1 MPRAVRHIAPIRGP
15 LKQQKYTVIIPA
27 AGMGNRMST
36 YGPKSLLTLDGH
48 TTLIDRQIAS
58 VRRTFRKCEIILV
71 VGFQAVK
78 VMNNTPKDIIK
89 IENENHEDTN
99 VVRSIGMGLRAA
111 TTDKVLVIYGPRRVG
126 KTTLLQNF
134 LATTSLKYKLDS
146 GDNIRTQHLLGS
158 QDFRHILAYVEG
170 YALLAIDEAQEIPH
184 IGKALK
190 IIVDHVPGI
199 RVVATGSSSFELAG
213 QVGEPLTGRKR
224 TLTLYPIAQT
234 ELRAIYNRHEL
245 REHLASWLI
254 FGSYPEVVEAP
265 TQQRKIEVITE
276 ITDSYLLKD
285 ILAFDRVRQSRSL
298 VDLLRLLAFQIGN
311 EVSLS
316 ELATQIGMDVKTAQR
331 YLDLLEKAFVII
343 RVGGFSRNLRKE
355 VTSKAK
361 YYFYDNGIRNA
372 LIAQFNPLEQRND
385 VGQLWENFVFVE
397 RLKRRTYAPLY
408 ANVYFW
414 RTYDQQEIDIVE
426 EREGKLFGYECKWS
440 FTKRIA
446 PPKSWSAAYPDAA
459 FSVITSDN
467 YGDFVLPS

>member
-1 MPRAVRHIAPIRGP
+1 MIPRAYEP
-15 LKQQKYTVIIPA
+15 LD
-27 AGMGNRMST
+27 T
-36 YGPKSLLTLDGH
+36 YLQP
-48 TTLIDRQIAS
+48 
-58 VRRTFRKCEIILV
+58 
-71 VGFQAVK
+71 
-78 VMNNTPKDIIK
+78 N
-89 IENENHEDTN
+89 
-99 VVRSIGMGLRAA
+99 
-111 TTDKVLVIYGPRRVG
+111 KVLVIYGPRRVG

-134 LATTSLKYKLDS
+134 LATTSLKHKLDS
-146 GDNIRTQHLLGS
+146 GDNIRTQHLLSS

-190 IIVDHVPGI
+190 IIVDQVPDI
-199 RVVATGSSSFELAG
+199 CVVVTGSSSFELTG
-213 QVGEPLTGRKR
+213 QVGEPLTGRKH
-224 TLTLYPIAQT
+224 TLTLYPIAQA
-234 ELRAIYNRHEL
+234 ELRAVYNRHEL

-265 TQQRKIEVITE
+265 TQQYKIEIITE

-285 ILAFDRVRQSRSL
+285 ILAFDRVRQSRAL
-298 VDLLRLLAFQIGN
+298 VDVLRLLAFQVGN
-311 EVSLS
+311 EVSLN
-316 ELATQIGMDVKTAQR
+316 EIATQIGMDVKTVQR

-397 RLKRRTYAPLY
+397 RLKRRTYAAIY

-426 EREGKLFGYECKWS
+426 ERQGKLFGYECKWS
-440 FTKRIA
+440 PRKRIA
-446 PPKSWSAAYPDAA
+446 PPKSWSAAYPGAA

-467 YGDFVLPS
+467 YCDFVLPS